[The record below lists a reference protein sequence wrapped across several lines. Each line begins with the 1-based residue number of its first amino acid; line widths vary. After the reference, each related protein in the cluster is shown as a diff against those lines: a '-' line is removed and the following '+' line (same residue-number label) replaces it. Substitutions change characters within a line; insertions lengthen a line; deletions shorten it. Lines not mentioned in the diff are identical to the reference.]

1 MSEASPV
8 RPAVA
13 VIGGGYGGINA
24 AKDLDEIADVVL
36 VEPKD
41 ARDQA
46 CVAAARLSRTVL
58 VSG

>member
-36 VEPKD
+36 VERRP
-41 ARDQA
+41 RHP
-46 CVAAARLSRTVL
+46 R
-58 VSG
+58 SGLRGGR